1 MRCLAHSYGIGC
13 VQSKI
18 CAAETANECCFLV
31 RKSSER
37 PMEDVAVDNGLALT
51 GTFAKK
57 LAESAKRAAPNS
69 ES

>member
-1 MRCLAHSYGIGC
+1 
-13 VQSKI
+13 
-18 CAAETANECCFLV
+18 
-31 RKSSER
+31 
-37 PMEDVAVDNGLALT
+37 MEDVAVDNGLALT

>member
-1 MRCLAHSYGIGC
+1 MHVCSFHMRCLAQSYGIGC

-51 GTFAKK
+51 
-57 LAESAKRAAPNS
+57 
-69 ES
+69 